1 LSAPLALAL
10 ISAYVV
16 GSIGFARLFG
26 RLHGIEAAD
35 PIGPG
40 DLLRRVGW
48 GPAAM
53 AVVGDVFKGLVAA
66 AMGTVASGRG
76 DAAGVWAF
84 AVGAMAVV
92 GDCYPLFY
100 RFHGSRGVAPL
111 LGVLLFTVPLAGVVA
126 LAFWAV
132 LAALRVPEPLGIALP
147 AIAIVLAL
155 WQGVGGASLG
165 VLIVT
170 CALVAWRHRSSLVPA
185 TGPTER

>member
-1 LSAPLALAL
+1 M

-16 GSIGFARLFG
+16 GSIAFTRLFG
-26 RLHGIEAAD
+26 RLHGIDVTD
-35 PIGPG
+35 PIGPSE
-40 DLLRRVGW
+40 LLRHVGW

-66 AMGTVASGRG
+66 AMGTVASGQG
-76 DAAGVWAF
+76 DAASVWAF

-100 RFHGSRGVAPL
+100 RFRGGRGVAPL
-111 LGVLLFTVPLAGVVA
+111 VGVLVFTTPVAGLLLLA
-126 LAFWAV
+126 LWAV
-132 LAALRVPEPLGIALP
+132 LAAVRAPDWLGLSLPVVAIAL
-147 AIAIVLAL
+147 AM
-155 WQGVGGASLG
+155 WQGVGDAALG

-185 TGPTER
+185 TGPTGKVDG